1 MGAPDLIF
9 ELREA
14 GYSIKADGRYLDIS
28 PADDLPA
35 DIVERLKQSK
45 AEILA
50 ALKLEQQQEARRQK
64 VLAMLAERPETMRAI
79 HADMDSDPDNVILTI
94 AIRHVATC
102 EMLVPKAK
110 YDAWQLL
117 ALVDRAEADHIH

>member
-79 HADMDSDPDNVILTI
+79 HADMDSDPDNVI
-94 AIRHVATC
+94 
-102 EMLVPKAK
+102 
-110 YDAWQLL
+110 
-117 ALVDRAEADHIH
+117 

>member
-35 DIVERLKQSK
+35 EIVEQLKQRK
-45 AEILA
+45 NEIIA
-50 ALKLEQQQEARRQK
+50 ALRLEQQQETRRQK
-64 VLAMLAERPETMRAI
+64 ALAMLDDSPAVMRAV
-79 HADMDSDPDNVILTI
+79 HADTDSDPDRVILTI
-94 AIRHVATC
+94 AIRNVGTC
-102 EMLVPKAK
+102 EMLVPRAGF
-110 YDAWQLL
+110 DAWQLI
-117 ALVDRAEADHIH
+117 ALVDRYVLVH